1 MYLNISPEG
10 WQRASLSM
18 LSLIML
24 FALVFDLRERRI
36 PNQIVGLALASG
48 LLFNFMGPQTVSGNA
63 GLFTATPG
71 ALGIFDAMFGTLA
84 GLALF
89 LPLYLV
95 RATGAGDVKLMAGIG
110 SFTGAGAAVNI
121 VLFILLAGGLLALTR
136 MLWAGNSRRVMANV
150 SVALGQMLP
159 GSAGTFNIAT
169 HSADR
174 MPYAVAMAAGL
185 LAYGGWIFSGRSPVF
200 MF

>member
-48 LLFNFMGPQTVSGNA
+48 LLFNFMGPLTASGNA
-63 GLFTATPG
+63 GLFTPTPG
-71 ALGIFDAMFGTLA
+71 ALGILDALLGAMA

-110 SFTGAGAAVNI
+110 SFAGAGAAVNI
-121 VLFILLAGGLLALTR
+121 ALFILLAGGVLALVR
-136 MLWAGNSRRVMANV
+136 MLWAGNSRRVISNV
-150 SVALGQMLP
+150 SMALGQMLP
-159 GSAGTFNIAT
+159 GSAGTFNIAA

-185 LAYGGWIFSGRSPVF
+185 LAYGLWISSGRSPVF

>member
-18 LSLIML
+18 LSLTL
-24 FALVFDLRERRI
+24 LLALVFDLRERRI
-36 PNQIVGLALASG
+36 PNQIVVLALASG
-48 LLFNFMGPQTVSGNA
+48 LLLNFMGPQTELGNA
-63 GLFTATPG
+63 GLFTAMPG
-71 ALGIFDAMFGTLA
+71 ALGISGALLGALV

-121 VLFILLAGGLLALTR
+121 ALFILLAGGMLALVR
-136 MLWAGNSRRVMANV
+136 MLWAGNSRRVIANV
-150 SVALGQMLP
+150 SMALGQMLP
-159 GSAGTFNIAT
+159 GSAGTFNIAA

-185 LAYGGWIFSGRSPVF
+185 LAYGLWIFSGHSPVF
-200 MF
+200 IF

>member
-1 MYLNISPEG
+1 MQLDMSPG
-10 WQRASLSM
+10 AWQLATLLM
-18 LSLIML
+18 L
-24 FALVFDLRERRI
+24 ALVLLLAVVFDIRERRI
-36 PNQIVGLALASG
+36 PNPLVLLALGAG
-48 LLFNFMGPQTVSGNA
+48 MFFNLTGPQMAAGT
-63 GLFTATPG
+63 GLFTVTPG
-71 ALGIFDAMFGTLA
+71 ALGISGAVLGALT
-84 GLALF
+84 GLAL
-89 LPLYLV
+89 LMPLYLL

-121 VLFILLAGGLLALTR
+121 VLFILLAGGVLSLAR
-136 MLWAGNSRRVMANV
+136 MLWAGNSRRVMTNV
-150 SVALGQMLP
+150 SMALGQMLP

-185 LAYGGWIFSGRSPVF
+185 VAYGLWIFSGRSPVF

>member
-1 MYLNISPEG
+1 MNLNRSPDA
-10 WQRASLSM
+10 WQLASLSM
-18 LSLIML
+18 L
-24 FALVFDLRERRI
+24 ALVMILALVSDLRERRI
-36 PNQIVGLALASG
+36 PNPLVLLALGAG
-48 LLFNFMGPQTVSGNA
+48 VFFNITGPQATADGA

-71 ALGIFDAMFGTLA
+71 ALGLSGAVLGALA

-95 RATGAGDVKLMAGIG
+95 QATGAGDVKLMAGIG
-110 SFTGAGAAVNI
+110 SFTGAGAALNI
-121 VLFILLAGGLLALTR
+121 ALFILLAGGVLALVR

-150 SVALGQMLP
+150 AMALRQMLP
-159 GSAGTFNIAT
+159 GLAGTFNIAA

-174 MPYAVAMAAGL
+174 MPYGVAMAAGL
-185 LAYGGWIFSGRSPVF
+185 LAYGMWIFSGRNPIV

>member
-1 MYLNISPEG
+1 MQLNMSPG
-10 WQRASLSM
+10 AWQLASLLM
-18 LSLIML
+18 LALVML
-24 FALVFDLRERRI
+24 LAVVFDLRERRI
-36 PNQIVGLALASG
+36 PNPLVLLALGAG
-48 LLFNFMGPQTVSGNA
+48 MFFNLTGPQVAAGT
-63 GLFTATPG
+63 GLFTVTPG
-71 ALGIFDAMFGTLA
+71 ALGISGAVLGALT
-84 GLALF
+84 GLAL
-89 LPLYLV
+89 LMPLYLL

-110 SFTGAGAAVNI
+110 SFTGAGAALNI
-121 VLFILLAGGLLALTR
+121 VLFILLAGGVLSLAR

-150 SVALGQMLP
+150 SMALGQMLP

-185 LAYGGWIFSGRSPVF
+185 LTYGLWIFSGRSPVF

>member
-18 LSLIML
+18 LSLTL
-24 FALVFDLRERRI
+24 LLALVFDLRERRI
-36 PNQIVGLALASG
+36 PNQIVLLALVSG
-48 LLFNFMGPQTVSGNA
+48 LLLNFMGPQTAGNNA

-71 ALGIFDAMFGTLA
+71 ALGISGALLGALV

-89 LPLYLV
+89 LPLYLL

-121 VLFILLAGGLLALTR
+121 ALFILLAGGVLALVR
-136 MLWAGNSRRVMANV
+136 MVWAGNSRRVIANV
-150 SVALGQMLP
+150 SMALGQMLP

-174 MPYAVAMAAGL
+174 MPYGVAMAGGL
-185 LAYGGWIFSGRSPVF
+185 LAYGLWIFSGRSPIV

>member
-1 MYLNISPEG
+1 MQLNMSPG
-10 WQRASLSM
+10 AWQLASLLM
-18 LSLIML
+18 L
-24 FALVFDLRERRI
+24 ALVLLLAVVFDIRERRI
-36 PNQIVGLALASG
+36 PNPLVLLALGAGMFFNLTGPQVTAGTGLFTVTPGAFGISGAVLGALTGLAL
-48 LLFNFMGPQTVSGNA
+48 LM
-63 GLFTATPG
+63 
-71 ALGIFDAMFGTLA
+71 
-84 GLALF
+84 
-89 LPLYLV
+89 PLYLL

-110 SFTGAGAAVNI
+110 SFTGAGAALNI
-121 VLFILLAGGLLALTR
+121 VLFILLAGGVLSLAR

-150 SVALGQMLP
+150 SMALGQMLP

-185 LAYGGWIFSGRSPVF
+185 LAYGLWIFSGRSPVF

>member
-1 MYLNISPEG
+1 MQLNLSPDA
-10 WQRASLSM
+10 WQLASLSM
-18 LSLIML
+18 L
-24 FALVFDLRERRI
+24 ALVMFIALVSDIRDRRI
-36 PNQIVGLALASG
+36 PNPLVLLALGAG
-48 LLFNFMGPQTVSGNA
+48 VFFNFTGPQTAAQGA

-71 ALGIFDAMFGTLA
+71 ALGLAGAVLGALA
-84 GLALF
+84 GLGLF

-110 SFTGAGAAVNI
+110 SFTGAGAALNI
-121 VLFILLAGGLLALTR
+121 VLFILLAGGVLALAR

-150 SVALGQMLP
+150 AMGLGQMRP
-159 GSAGTFNIAT
+159 GSAGTFDIAA

-174 MPYAVAMAAGL
+174 MPYGVAMAAGL
-185 LAYGGWIFSGRSPVF
+185 LAYGGWIFSGRQPIV